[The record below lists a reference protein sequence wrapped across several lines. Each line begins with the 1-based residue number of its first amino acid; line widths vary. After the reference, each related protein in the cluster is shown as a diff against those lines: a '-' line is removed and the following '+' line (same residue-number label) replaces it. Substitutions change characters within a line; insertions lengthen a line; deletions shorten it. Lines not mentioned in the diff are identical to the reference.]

1 MKGVELLFL
10 AIAALQPGQFQIVME
25 GRDPT
30 TLANLDHV
38 LRGTCDG
45 RQASATIERAIRGR
59 AGRLTIRVGRFVR
72 QVPDG
77 FLGGRLFRSS
87 FFAAGLACDGQSVI
101 FRARV
106 ARMDGEG
113 RVDIDV
119 QSVSMH
125 MRTGRLTVSEP
136 RTLGRDEVALE
147 LR

>member
-77 FLGGRLFRSS
+77 SW
-87 FFAAGLACDGQSVI
+87 
-101 FRARV
+101 
-106 ARMDGEG
+106 GEG
-113 RVDIDV
+113 C
-119 QSVSMH
+119 
-125 MRTGRLTVSEP
+125 SEAVFLP
-136 RTLGRDEVALE
+136 RGSPVTDRASSSGHASPGWMARAGSTSTFNP
-147 LR
+147 